1 VRQPGT
7 ALLELRGHSAAVNA
21 VEWSPSRRGM
31 LASGADDAL
40 VLVWDLL
47 RGGGA
52 VVNGDGGSAPGAS
65 GSGNGVAAAS
75 TAAAAA
81 AAATAGSS
89 AAQHGTAHA
98 AAASVKGPAASWRC
112 DFEVTSLSWAP
123 TSVLTQQGGEWVGV
137 AAGRGVWGV
146 KL

>member
-7 ALLELRGHSAAVNA
+7 ALLELRGHSAALNA
-21 VEWSPSRRGM
+21 VEWAPARRGM
-31 LASGADDAL
+31 LASGADDAQ

-52 VVNGDGGSAPGAS
+52 VVNGDAAGAPP
-65 GSGNGVAAAS
+65 SGNGVASAAG
-75 TAAAAA
+75 AAAQPGAA
-81 AAATAGSS
+81 GHAA
-89 AAQHGTAHA
+89 A
-98 AAASVKGPAASWRC
+98 AAASVKGPTASWRC
-112 DFEVTSLSWAP
+112 DYEVANLSWAP

-137 AAGRGVWGV
+137 AGGRGVWGV